1 MTVLRRSRPLLLYHL
16 EEEKI
21 NLTSL
26 HLHGC
31 FKAQIKGIRKQKQ
44 SKALNTS
51 GSLNANWERIKSPC
65 GAVEIRPTPLMTV
78 LAIKA
83 GLAMLHKLP
92 SVFMDLFEFKILSK
106 PGTVLSSGTER
117 Q

>member
-1 MTVLRRSRPLLLYHL
+1 
-16 EEEKI
+16 
-21 NLTSL
+21 
-26 HLHGC
+26 
-31 FKAQIKGIRKQKQ
+31 
-44 SKALNTS
+44 LNTS
-51 GSLNANWERIKSPC
+51 GALNASWAKIKSLC

-78 LAIKA
+78 AASKA
-83 GLAMLHKLP
+83 GLDMLHKLP